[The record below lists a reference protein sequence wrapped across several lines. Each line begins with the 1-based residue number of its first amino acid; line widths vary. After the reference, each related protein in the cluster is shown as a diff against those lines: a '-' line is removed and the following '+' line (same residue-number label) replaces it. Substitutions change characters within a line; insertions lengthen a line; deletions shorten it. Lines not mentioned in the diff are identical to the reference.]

1 MLIKPMIFTK
11 IKNFILKVIVLFLRI
26 IIFSLSKI
34 ITFKIILLQFSRIGG
49 IMRASDIFEIEKER
63 LKSLKRV
70 IIICVRE
77 TPVCNFFLSDL
88 IERRIKKVHKYTYFF
103 NLNKFFEYWFSSE
116 VRFRFGKINRL
127 TCRNTRL
134 SAYSKK
140 SHESSYYTD
149 SLCDYDYVKKPYIN
163 LSYKEIG
170 EENRFLND
178 LNLETKKWICIHNRD
193 SEYLKNLINHEYFKN
208 LDFRY
213 HNYRDSDVNNLI
225 KSTKLL
231 LEKNFYVFRMG
242 RIQSNRMNLK
252 HPNFIDYAFEKDR
265 SDFNDIYLL
274 SKCAAYLGSDS
285 GPGDVTF
292 LSGKPRFLM
301 NYSLT
306 MLYPFHPGGS
316 EASRKNHFSFIFKH
330 LFDKKTKKKL
340 TLKQIINRNLMGL
353 ANGVE
358 LKRKGVLP
366 IENSEE
372 EILDLTLEMINY
384 LETKKMNSQD
394 DYEAQKKFWDI
405 YYENMPYKRFEDIPV
420 RICSKFLSKNMYIL
434 E

>member
-1 MLIKPMIFTK
+1 MIFIK
-11 IKNFILKVIVLFLRI
+11 IINFTLKVIVLFLRI
-26 IIFSLSKI
+26 VTFFLSKI
-34 ITFKIILLQFSRIGG
+34 ITFKIVSIQSSRIGG
-49 IMRASDIFEIEKER
+49 IIKVPDIFEIEKER

-77 TPVCNFFLSDL
+77 LPVCNFFLSDL
-88 IERRIKKVHKYTYFF
+88 IERRIKKAHKYTYFF
-103 NLNKFFEYWFSSE
+103 NRNKFFEYWFSSE

-127 TCRNTRL
+127 TYRNTRL
-134 SAYSKK
+134 SAYLKK

-149 SLCDYDYVKKPYIN
+149 SLFDYDYVKKPYIN

-170 EENRFLND
+170 EENKFLND

-193 SEYLKNLINHEYFKN
+193 SEYLKNLTNHENFKSMN
-208 LDFRY
+208 FKY
-213 HNYRDSDVNNLI
+213 HNYRDSDVNNFI

-274 SKCAAYLGSDS
+274 SNCRAYLGSDA
-285 GPGDVTF
+285 GPGDVPF
-292 LSGKPRFLM
+292 CSGKPRFLM

-306 MLYPFHPGGS
+306 LLYAFHPGGS
-316 EASRKNHFSFIFKH
+316 EVSRKNHFSFIFKH
-330 LFDKKTKKKL
+330 LFDKKTQKKL

-358 LKRKGVLP
+358 LKREGVLP

-405 YYENMPYKRFEDIPV
+405 YYENTTYKRFEDIPV